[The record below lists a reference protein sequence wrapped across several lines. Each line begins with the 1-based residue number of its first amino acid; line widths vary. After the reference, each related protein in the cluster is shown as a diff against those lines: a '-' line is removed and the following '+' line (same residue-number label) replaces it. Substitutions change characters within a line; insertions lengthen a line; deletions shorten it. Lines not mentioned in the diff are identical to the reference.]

1 MGGAWSIVRS
11 SADEKTTAWALHVAK
26 KAYASQLSKNPC
38 YRKMTGCFSDPKAVA
53 TFIQEDEEFKEWT
66 VVHFCLPFFLLDLV
80 TWYLVIANHDRPC
93 IVLKYFGWTGERIVM
108 LKPASG

>member
-11 SADEKTTAWALHVAK
+11 SADEKTTAWALQVAK

-66 VVHFCLPFFLLDLV
+66 IVQFRPLPFPMLDKYLV
-80 TWYLVIANHDRPC
+80 TANHDRPC

-108 LKPASG
+108 LKPTSG